1 VFFTYMGEEGQQDL
15 RPREQNIADF
25 KDFINKY
32 YPANQQQTFLYRCA
46 VHADNASS
54 CLGLCFRNSE
64 KWVSAPSSPPQQ
76 TSMAACCNSSG
87 SQQGISIRLP
97 GVLTTRDPPWCCQ
110 HSHLGMS
117 LLCEHILC

>member
-1 VFFTYMGEEGQQDL
+1 MFFTYMGEEGQQDL

-54 CLGLCFRNSE
+54 CLGLCCSNSG
-64 KWVSAPSSPPQQ
+64 KWASASSAPPPQQ
-76 TSMAACCNSSG
+76 TSMAS
-87 SQQGISIRLP
+87 
-97 GVLTTRDPPWCCQ
+97 
-110 HSHLGMS
+110 
-117 LLCEHILC
+117 